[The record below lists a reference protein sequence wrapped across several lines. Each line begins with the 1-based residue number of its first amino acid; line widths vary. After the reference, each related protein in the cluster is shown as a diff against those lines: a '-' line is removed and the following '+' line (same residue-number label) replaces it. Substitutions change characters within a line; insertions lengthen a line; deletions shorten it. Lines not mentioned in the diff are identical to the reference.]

1 VEFFARGNST
11 EVVLTQELLQNQA
24 SRDSH
29 KKGWEGCFDKL
40 AEYLKK

>member
-11 EVVLTQELLQNQA
+11 EVVLTQELLQNEA

-29 KKGWEGCFDKL
+29 KKGWESCFDKL
-40 AEYLKK
+40 VENLEK